1 LICITPKN
9 RTEGKNSQG
18 TTSPHPYVEKEN
30 ISIAADPI
38 VQYMSP
44 EQLKKSIER
53 TRKLMQ
59 EAAKKLDFLEAV
71 QYRDEL
77 LKMEDYLAELLKN

>member
-1 LICITPKN
+1 
-9 RTEGKNSQG
+9 
-18 TTSPHPYVEKEN
+18 
-30 ISIAADPI
+30 
-38 VQYMSP
+38 MSP